1 MLYNVVLVSA
11 AQQSESVTYIH
22 SFLTLSLS
30 LSLSLYIYIYIYIYK
45 NYGVLT
51 EEPDGL
57 QSMGSQRF
65 GHD

>member
-11 AQQSESVTYIH
+11 AHHSESVTYIH
-22 SFLTLSLS
+22 SFSTIYIYT
-30 LSLSLYIYIYIYIYK
+30 YIYIYI
-45 NYGVLT
+45 NYRVLT

-57 QSMGSQRF
+57 QSMGSQKF